1 MSPQILALDGAVSN
15 LIASSSSVINSTN
28 PSSPYSPNSTKTV
41 ETNPPNISSSLNS
54 LNKLVARADT
64 FSLKYTDKNGDKKI
78 DFTLLPAIETV
89 LNYSSPTSK
98 FRGGPG
104 VPEVQPG
111 IPIRTQMRVKN
122 HLVPGSNYMLQN
134 LSIDRKSIFL
144 VGAIIPG
151 KTSSNTYE
159 TANFIEENIVR
170 RGAII
175 TVSIKV
181 PSPKFTESV
190 FFTGS
195 ILEFKYYCVRNNL
208 TYYSLSIL
216 YFSSNFNK
224 ANYTQLSF
232 DTTTE
237 QLTST
242 QISVK
247 VTSAAVAAAT
257 ETATTPVATTPN
269 NQSNPL
275 NIIIGG
281 SAVAAEPPPNNTPL
295 PPITPGPDYG
305 DQLALRLPS
314 IPQGVRQY
322 NTRNQASINELSNAR
337 AFIAAAGVTKR
348 TSYTTALQNLVQKC
362 KTFFYSE
369 NYLNTNGTH
378 FFIFIRTDK
387 GKRGNEPNVY
397 LKIITSGT
405 GHSTKLK
412 QIEYINKLDNRRVN
426 LL

>member
-28 PSSPYSPNSTKTV
+28 PSNRYSPNSTKTV

-181 PSPKFTESV
+181 PSRNFTESV

-232 DTTTE
+232 DTTTN
-237 QLTST
+237 QLTPT
-242 QISVK
+242 EIGVK
-247 VTSAAVAAAT
+247 VTPAAVAAAT
-257 ETATTPVATTPN
+257 ATATTPVATNPN
-269 NQSNPL
+269 NQSNPFF
-275 NIIIGG
+275 G
-281 SAVAAEPPPNNTPL
+281 SATAAEPPNTNNTPL

-412 QIEYINKLDNRRVN
+412 QIEYINKLDNSRVN